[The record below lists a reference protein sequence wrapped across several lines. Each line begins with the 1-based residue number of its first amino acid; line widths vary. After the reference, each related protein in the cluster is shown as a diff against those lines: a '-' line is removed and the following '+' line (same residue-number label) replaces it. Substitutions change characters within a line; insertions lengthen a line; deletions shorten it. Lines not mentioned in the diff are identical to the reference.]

1 MDAPPLLAGA
11 VQVSFTPCDPFG
23 AMDAVRFR
31 GALGAVG
38 AVLLD
43 ELLLEELLLLE
54 LLDDEEMLLDD
65 EELLLEELLLEELLL
80 DEVVADELLLD
91 DIVLDELLE
100 LPLEEPA
107 IAVRSRARL

>member
-43 ELLLEELLLLE
+43 ELLVEELLLLE
-54 LLDDEEMLLDD
+54 LLDDEEMLL
-65 EELLLEELLLEELLL
+65 EELLL
-80 DEVVADELLLD
+80 DEVVVDELLLD
-91 DIVLDELLE
+91 DVVLDELLE
-100 LPLEEPA
+100 LPLDDPA
-107 IAVRSRARL
+107 IVTRSRARL